1 MKSTDY
7 TNYLQSSVL
16 VKNIANRAF
25 QQGIN
30 NYVVARAYMG
40 ELWYYGAYKSEERA
54 LEVAKELENGVVLIV
69 EKG

>member
-1 MKSTDY
+1 MKSTDN
-7 TNYLQSSVL
+7 TNYLQASVL
-16 VKNIANRAF
+16 VKNIANRTLK
-25 QQGIN
+25 QGIN
-30 NYVVARAYMG
+30 NHVVARAYMG